1 MSLERRPASPL
12 VVDTSAFSRLAND
25 DAASEAL
32 RRCAD
37 GRFLF
42 LSFVTV
48 GEALRGAWARG
59 WSQKRVE
66 ALEDSF
72 RPYGVLTGN
81 VRVARTYAGLWALL
95 RRSGTPV
102 GDNDLWIA
110 ATALAQDPPL
120 PVLTTDGDFRKIAAV
135 CDLQVEGLDAP

>member
-1 MSLERRPASPL
+1 VSTEPRSASPL

-25 DAASEAL
+25 DAASEVL
-32 RRCAD
+32 RRSTD

-48 GEALRGAWARG
+48 GEALRGARARG
-59 WSQKRVE
+59 WSQARVE
-66 ALEDSF
+66 ALEESF

-81 VRVARTYAGLWALL
+81 VKVARTYAELWALL
-95 RRSGTPV
+95 KRAGTPV

-120 PVLTTDGDFRKIAAV
+120 PVLTTDGDFKMIAAV
-135 CDLQVEGLDAP
+135 SGLQVEGLDAS

>member
-1 MSLERRPASPL
+1 MSPELGPASL
-12 VVDTSAFSRLAND
+12 VVGDTSAFSRLARG
-25 DAASEAL
+25 DAPSEAL

-66 ALEDSF
+66 ALEDSL
-72 RPYGVLTGN
+72 RPYGILTGN
-81 VRVARTYAGLWALL
+81 VRVARTYAELWALL
-95 RRSGTPV
+95 RRAGTPV

-135 CDLQVEGLDAP
+135 SDLQVEGLTTP

>member
-1 MSLERRPASPL
+1 M
-12 VVDTSAFSRLAND
+12 DTSAFSRLARG

-32 RRCAD
+32 LRCSN

-42 LSFVTV
+42 LSFVTI
-48 GEALRGAWARG
+48 GEAMRGARAGG
-59 WSQKRVE
+59 WGPKRVE
-66 ALEDSF
+66 ALENSF

-81 VRVARTYAGLWALL
+81 ITVARTYAELWALL
-95 RRSGTPV
+95 KRAGTPV

-120 PVLTTDGDFRKIAAV
+120 AGPDHRRRLQEDRRRVPVSRWRA
-135 CDLQVEGLDAP
+135 

>member
-1 MSLERRPASPL
+1 MPRPASPL

-25 DAASEAL
+25 DSASEVL
-32 RRCAD
+32 RRSTD

-48 GEALRGAWARG
+48 GEALRGARARG
-59 WSQKRVE
+59 WSQARVQ
-66 ALEDSF
+66 ALEESF

-81 VRVARTYAGLWALL
+81 FKVAQTYAELWALL
-95 RRSGTPV
+95 KRAGTPV

-135 CDLQVEGLDAP
+135 SGLKVEGLDAT

>member
-1 MSLERRPASPL
+1 MSPELRPASPL
-12 VVDTSAFSRLAND
+12 VVDTSAFSRLA
-25 DAASEAL
+25 SGGEGTEAL

-42 LSFVTV
+42 LSFITV

-66 ALEDSF
+66 TIEDSL

-81 VRVARTYAGLWALL
+81 VRVARTYAELWALL
-95 RRSGTPV
+95 KRAGTPV
-102 GDNDLWIA
+102 GDNDIWIA
-110 ATALAQDPPL
+110 ASALAQDPAL

-135 CDLQVEGLDAP
+135 SDLQVEGLDPA

>member
-1 MSLERRPASPL
+1 MSPELRPGSPL

-48 GEALRGAWARG
+48 GEALRGARAGG
-59 WSQKRVE
+59 WGPKRVE

-72 RPYGVLTGN
+72 RPYGVLSGN
-81 VRVARTYAGLWALL
+81 ITVARTYAELWALL
-95 RRSGTPV
+95 RRAGTPV

-120 PVLTTDGDFRKIAAV
+120 PVLTSDGDFRKIAAV
-135 CDLQVEGLDAP
+135 SDLQVEGLDTP